1 MQRCPRPM
9 GFCLSAQKLH
19 TKHSD
24 SCWMHTDTHKQPS
37 EKPSLHCFQTIS
49 VQLTR
54 QPGRCTL
61 GTYKRVC
68 CVCLL
73 PEPGWGECDL
83 EGKVHGD
90 VQRGESDGKNG
101 PSPSLGPRA
110 ATLAHGMER
119 KKAGIPTAARTM
131 GRDEEALP

>member
-1 MQRCPRPM
+1 MKS
-9 GFCLSAQKLH
+9 LLYIVS
-19 TKHSD
+19 
-24 SCWMHTDTHKQPS
+24 KQYQYS
-37 EKPSLHCFQTIS
+37 SQVS
-49 VQLTR
+49 R
-54 QPGRCTL
+54 GRTL

-68 CVCLL
+68 CVRLL
-73 PEPGWGECDL
+73 LELGWGDCDL
-83 EGKVHGD
+83 QGKVHGD
-90 VQRGESDGKNG
+90 VQRGESDGKKG